1 MQPKKNPK
9 ADLNQNRNLYFV
21 IGLSLV
27 LGITWGAIEYKSY
40 EKAFDLSNI
49 DMLEDDE
56 EDIPITE
63 QSPRTRKQAVTGSGS
78 SQKDQVAKMVMR
90 LLGINEQPQE
100 DAADALAIAICH
112 YHQLSLPEPLRSPNI

>member
-63 QSPRTRKQAVTGSGS
+63 QLKTPPPPPLVRTYILRQRPHRRRRR
-78 SQKDQVAKMVMR
+78 DP
-90 LLGINEQPQE
+90 LIN
-100 DAADALAIAICH
+100 
-112 YHQLSLPEPLRSPNI
+112 YVK

>member
-63 QSPRTRKQAVTGSGS
+63 QLKTPPPPPSSPELFVIIKSLSVGSES
-78 SQKDQVAKMVMR
+78 WQ
-90 LLGINEQPQE
+90 
-100 DAADALAIAICH
+100 
-112 YHQLSLPEPLRSPNI
+112 

>member
-63 QSPRTRKQAVTGSGS
+63 QLKTPPPPPPPAPEVIE
-78 SQKDQVAKMVMR
+78 VV
-90 LLGINEQPQE
+90 E
-100 DAADALAIAICH
+100 DEEEVEETVILK
-112 YHQLSLPEPLRSPNI
+112 